1 MDVTDLGSRL
11 AMHLGLSPLISQ
23 PGELRTIKSLFNAY
37 HGPREFLTAVKVQQ
51 LISSFASMLWPST
64 NDLLVDVSLVQTID
78 EKLDE
83 ISDEQAGVV
92 SPDDSMAFTILTA
105 KLHMYAAIVTRAPAA
120 STSRSIILK
129 MGLGAALRIIDL
141 AQSIMP
147 RPAAAAATAAHHD
160 YSSSDESTS
169 TTTRLAQ
176 LGLTRED
183 CQRALHKKHFLAVVF
198 AAVFLLRYFSLN
210 SAAPADEQQRA
221 ANHVLAAHGLFRA
234 WSLEPADEYA
244 RAAVLLETLC
254 RQAPRSADAQK
265 LRLTDRMGVSILFDA
280 ISTAHELRG
289 GSSEVVVDEQASTP
303 PPRGGDGG
311 NGDDDGAE
319 ASSGDGNSAR
329 NKLPTRTEKG
339 KEVAV
344 QQAASVSEE
353 DMPAAYVDGMN
364 VTMEGQGYDLGLP
377 SDFMNNPMWEVFNFD
392 FEAAASGQ
400 YPGDFYLPQQ

>member
-1 MDVTDLGSRL
+1 
-11 AMHLGLSPLISQ
+11 MHLGLAPLISQ

-37 HGPREFLTAVKVQQ
+37 HGPREFLTQVKVQQ
-51 LISSFASMLWPST
+51 LISSFASMLWPSN

-83 ISDEQAGVV
+83 ISDEQVGI
-92 SPDDSMAFTILTA
+92 SPDSTAFTILTA
-105 KLHMYAAIVTRAPAA
+105 KLHMYAAIVSRAPAD

-147 RPAAAAATAAHHD
+147 RPAAAPAAHD
-160 YSSSDESTS
+160 DGSSSSDEN
-169 TTTRLAQ
+169 TRLAQ

-198 AAVFLLRYFSLN
+198 ATVFLLRYFSLN

-221 ANHVLAAHGLFRA
+221 ANHVLAAHGLFRS

-244 RAAVLLETLC
+244 RAAVLFETLC
-254 RQAPRSADAQK
+254 RQAPHSADTQK

-289 GSSEVVVDEQASTP
+289 GPSEVVVDEQATATTP
-303 PPRGGDGG
+303 PGDG
-311 NGDDDGAE
+311 GDDDGAE
-319 ASSGDGNSAR
+319 ASTGGVNR
-329 NKLPTRTEKG
+329 NRNELPTRTEKG

-344 QQAASVSEE
+344 QQAGSVSEG

-364 VTMEGQGYDLGLP
+364 VTMEGQGYDTGLP
-377 SDFMNNPMWEVFNFD
+377 SDFFNDPMWEVFNFD
-392 FEAAASGQ
+392 FEAAAAGQ